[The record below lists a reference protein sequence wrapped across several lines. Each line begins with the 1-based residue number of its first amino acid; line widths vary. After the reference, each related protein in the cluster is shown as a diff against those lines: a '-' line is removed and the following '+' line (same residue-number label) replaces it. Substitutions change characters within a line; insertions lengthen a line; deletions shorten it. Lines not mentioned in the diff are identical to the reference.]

1 MADTNKIQFGFK
13 NVYYSIITE
22 SENTITFGTPKPW
35 KGARSL
41 TLSPEGDTSN
51 YYADDMVYFT
61 TSSNAGYT
69 GTLTMA
75 KMTDDV
81 LKDIFGYVETANGML
96 AEDANV
102 LPKNFALLCEFN
114 GDVNATRHVWYKCT
128 PGRPSTDANTKED
141 TVTPDE
147 ATLDLTMASIEDD
160 GGHAWVK
167 AKCPNTS
174 SAYAT
179 FFSTAPALPTISNG

>member
-22 SENTITFGTPKPW
+22 TENGITYGTPKAW

-41 TLSPEGDTSN
+41 TLSAEGETSN
-51 YYADDMVYFT
+51 YYADDVVYFS

-75 KMTDDV
+75 KITDTV
-81 LKDIFGYVETANGML
+81 LEDIYGYVTTSDGMV

-102 LPKNFALLCEFN
+102 LPKNFALLAEFD
-114 GDVNATRHVWYKCT
+114 GDASATRHIWYKCT
-128 PGRPSTDANTKED
+128 PGRPGTDANTRENNI
-141 TVTPDE
+141 TPDE
-147 ATLDLTMASIEDD
+147 VSIDLTMVAVEDD
-160 GGHAWVK
+160 DDHAWVK
-167 AKCPNTS
+167 AKCSTGATN
-174 SAYAT
+174 YDT
-179 FFSTAPALPTISNG
+179 FFTATPALPTVGA

>member
-22 SENTITFGTPKPW
+22 SDNTITFGTPKPW

-41 TLSPEGDTSN
+41 TLSAEGETSN
-51 YYADDMVYFT
+51 YYADDMVYFS

-81 LKDIFGYVETANGML
+81 LKDIFGYVETTNGML

-102 LPKNFALLCEFN
+102 LPKNFALLAEFD
-114 GDVNATRHVWYKCT
+114 GDVNATRHVWFKCT
-128 PGRPSTDANTKED
+128 PGRPGTDANTKED
-141 TVTPDE
+141 NISPDE
-147 ATLDLTMASIEDD
+147 ASIDLTMVSVEDSD
-160 GGHAWVK
+160 GHAWVK
-167 AKCPNTS
+167 AKCPNSS

-179 FFSTAPALPTISNG
+179 FFTTAPSLPEVE